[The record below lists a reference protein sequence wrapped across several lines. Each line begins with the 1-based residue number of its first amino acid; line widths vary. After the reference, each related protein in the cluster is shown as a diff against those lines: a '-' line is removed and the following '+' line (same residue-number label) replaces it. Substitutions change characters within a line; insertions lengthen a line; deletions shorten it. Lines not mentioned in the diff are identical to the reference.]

1 MNKPSLR
8 AGPRL
13 GFLYEGT
20 FRQAQITRGRNRDTA
35 WFSILD
41 HEWPAIRARFRAWL
55 DPANFDAERRQKA
68 PLCTR
73 EGAALAR
80 MAP

>member
-41 HEWPAIRARFRAWL
+41 HEWPAIRARFQAWL
-55 DPANFDAERRQKA
+55 DPANFDAEGRQMT
-68 PLCTR
+68 PLRTR
-73 EGAALAR
+73 EGAA
-80 MAP
+80 